1 MYKLPELTTQITKT
15 DIRTISNNMVADI
28 LNNGNVIESAD
39 ALNKMETL
47 IKEIK
52 SNAEWVDY
60 LREEVAKRG
69 ASVVTTSGTK
79 IELAEVGVRYD
90 FTKCGDEQLN
100 DLVVEQERI
109 ESLIKERQTFLKTIP
124 VSGLDI
130 VTINGEL
137 VTIYPPSRSSTSS
150 IKTTIAK

>member
-1 MYKLPELTTQITKT
+1 MFKLPELTTKITKT

-28 LNNGNVIESAD
+28 LNNGNIIESAD
-39 ALNKMETL
+39 AISKMETL

-52 SNAEWVDY
+52 STPEWIDY

-69 ASVVTTSGTK
+69 ASVITPSGTK
-79 IELAEVGVRYD
+79 IELAEVGVKYD
-90 FTKCGDEQLN
+90 YSQCNDDILKSLIEEQ
-100 DLVVEQERI
+100 DRI
-109 ESLIKERQTFLKTIP
+109 ELMIKERQTFLKTIP

-137 VTIYPPSRSSTSS
+137 MTIYPPSRSSTSS
-150 IKTTIAK
+150 IKTTISK

>member
-1 MYKLPELTTQITKT
+1 MFKLPELTTKITKT

-28 LNNGNVIESAD
+28 LNNGNIIESAD

-52 SNAEWVDY
+52 STPEWIDY

-69 ASVVTTSGTK
+69 ASVITPSGTR
-79 IELAEVGVRYD
+79 IELAEVGVKYD
-90 FTKCGDEQLN
+90 FSKCGDEQIN
-100 DLVVEQERI
+100 DLFAEQERI

-124 VSGLDI
+124 LSGLDI

-137 VTIYPPSRSSTSS
+137 VTIYPPSKSSTSS
-150 IKTTIAK
+150 IKTTICK

>member
-1 MYKLPELTTQITKT
+1 MFKLPELTTRITKT

-28 LNNGNVIESAD
+28 LNNGNIIESAD

-52 SNAEWVDY
+52 STPEWIDY

-69 ASVVTTSGTK
+69 ASVITPSGTK
-79 IELAEVGVRYD
+79 IELAEVGVKYD
-90 FTKCGDEQLN
+90 FSKCGDEQIN
-100 DLVVEQERI
+100 DLFAEQERI

-137 VTIYPPSRSSTSS
+137 VTIYPPSKSSTSS
-150 IKTTIAK
+150 IKTTICK

>member
-1 MYKLPELTTQITKT
+1 MFKLPELSTKITKT

-28 LNNGNVIESAD
+28 LNNGNIIESAD

-52 SNAEWVDY
+52 STPEWIDY

-69 ASVVTTSGTK
+69 ASVITPSGTR
-79 IELAEVGVRYD
+79 IELAEVGVKYD
-90 FTKCGDEQLN
+90 FSKCGDEQIN
-100 DLVVEQERI
+100 DLFAEQERI

-137 VTIYPPSRSSTSS
+137 VRIYPPSRSSTSS
-150 IKTTIAK
+150 IKTTISK

>member
-79 IELAEVGVRYD
+79 IELAEVGVKYD
-90 FTKCGDEQLN
+90 YTKCGDEQLN

>member
-69 ASVVTTSGTK
+69 ASLVTTSGTK

-109 ESLIKERQTFLKTIP
+109 ETLIKERQTFLKTIP

>member
-1 MYKLPELTTQITKT
+1 MFKLPELTTRITKT

-28 LNNGNVIESAD
+28 LNNGNIIESAD

-52 SNAEWVDY
+52 STPEWIDY

-69 ASVVTTSGTK
+69 ASIITPSGTR
-79 IELAEVGVRYD
+79 IELAEVGVKYD
-90 FTKCGDEQLN
+90 FSKCGDEQIN
-100 DLVVEQERI
+100 DLFAEQERI

-150 IKTTIAK
+150 IKTTISK

>member
-79 IELAEVGVRYD
+79 IELAEVGVKYD
-90 FTKCGDEQLN
+90 YTKCNDEQLN
-100 DLVVEQERI
+100 DLVKEQERI
-109 ESLIKERQTFLKTIP
+109 ETLIKERQTFLKTIP

>member
-79 IELAEVGVRYD
+79 IELAEVGVKYD
-90 FTKCGDEQLN
+90 YTKCNDEQLN
-100 DLVVEQERI
+100 DLVAEQERI
-109 ESLIKERQTFLKTIP
+109 ESLIKERQTFLKTIS

>member
-1 MYKLPELTTQITKT
+1 MFKLPELTTRITKT

-28 LNNGNVIESAD
+28 LNNGNIIESAD

-52 SNAEWVDY
+52 STPEWIDY

-69 ASVVTTSGTK
+69 ASVITPSGTR
-79 IELAEVGVRYD
+79 IELAEVGVKYD
-90 FTKCGDEQLN
+90 FSKCGDEQIN
-100 DLVVEQERI
+100 DLFAEQERI

-137 VTIYPPSRSSTSS
+137 VTIYPPSKSSTSS
-150 IKTTIAK
+150 IKTTICK